1 MHGHWTVLC
10 TCKIVTVTR
19 YIARIYIHTRYIT
32 RPVETNS
39 TNFDSNDG
47 TLFIDRNFGKQ
58 IK

>member
-1 MHGHWTVLC
+1 MVIGLYFVLVRLLQSHV
-10 TCKIVTVTR
+10 ILHV
-19 YIARIYIHTRYIT
+19 YIYTRYIT